1 MTNGNRRVTVGFVVG
16 QTQGDS
22 SWLQIGHVAST
33 LNLACM
39 KRGQFSGSKTTTATN
54 SRISIIISHMRSKGT
69 GNRTLHEDASE
80 LTARE
85 LE

>member
-33 LNLACM
+33 LNVAFT
-39 KRGQFSGSKTTTATN
+39 KRGQFIGSKTTTATN
-54 SRISIIISHMRSKGT
+54 SRILIIISHMRS
-69 GNRTLHEDASE
+69 EASE